1 MVEIL
6 YRLKDNGRVGI
17 VLPDGFLFGTDNT
30 KVAIKKKLLEECN
43 LHTIIRLPGSIFAP
57 YTSIATNLLF
67 FDKTGPTQETWFY
80 RMDMPKE
87 YKAFSKTKPVELKHM
102 HDIIKWWNNRIE
114 IKDEKDDESLTETW
128 KSKKFTIEEI
138 RNLNYN
144 LDQCGFPIKE
154 EVILSPKETMDNF
167 ITRREKLEKQLD
179 EKLQEIIKM
188 IGDIK

>member
-1 MVEIL
+1 
-6 YRLKDNGRVGI
+6 
-17 VLPDGFLFGTDNT
+17 
-30 KVAIKKKLLEECN
+30 
-43 LHTIIRLPGSIFAP
+43 
-57 YTSIATNLLF
+57 
-67 FDKTGPTQETWFY
+67 
-80 RMDMPKE
+80 MDMPKE